1 MNIGGKSRISTPTLK
16 KETVSGSS
24 GRNDVILSFYGEPP
38 SYELSLDEFEEYAL
52 ARLKV
57 CFVSL
62 HLALPHS
69 QDISIYFIDTCF
81 KITCFVDTSHL
92 TITSLQLKRYFAKL
106 KN

>member
-57 CFVSL
+57 CFVTICLCFEKSRYCLEKISQYTYLTHVLKL
-62 HLALPHS
+62 HVLLTH
-69 QDISIYFIDTCF
+69 
-81 KITCFVDTSHL
+81 VSHH
-92 TITSLQLKRYFAKL
+92 FF
-106 KN
+106 

>member
-57 CFVSL
+57 CFVASGFT
-62 HLALPHS
+62 HS
-69 QDISIYFIDTCF
+69 QDIDKTRYRYLIYLLDTCF
-81 KITCFVDTSHL
+81 EIMF
-92 TITSLQLKRYFAKL
+92 Y
-106 KN
+106 

>member
-16 KETVSGSS
+16 KETLSGSS

-57 CFVSL
+57 CLLSPCFQYMDVTRYRYVNESDPMTHVLKL
-62 HLALPHS
+62 H
-69 QDISIYFIDTCF
+69 
-81 KITCFVDTSHL
+81 V
-92 TITSLQLKRYFAKL
+92 
-106 KN
+106 